1 MKRIHNLVITKMIL
15 EDIKNLSDGEIDRIF
30 NNVVQVNTCKK
41 AAKEIR
47 EILINNPQQ
56 EQDLVSSLRQ
66 LYSK

>member
-1 MKRIHNLVITKMIL
+1 MKKIHNLVIAKMIL

-47 EILINNPQQ
+47 DLINNSQQ

>member
-1 MKRIHNLVITKMIL
+1 MKRIHNLVIAKMIL

-47 EILINNPQQ
+47 DLINNSQQ
-56 EQDLVSSLRQ
+56 EQDFVSSLRQ

>member
-1 MKRIHNLVITKMIL
+1 MTRIHNLVIAKMIL
-15 EDIKNLSDGEIDRIF
+15 ENIKNLSDGEIDRIF

-47 EILINNPQQ
+47 DLINNSQQ
-56 EQDLVSSLRQ
+56 EQDFVSSLRQ

>member
-1 MKRIHNLVITKMIL
+1 MKRIHNLVIAKMIL
-15 EDIKNLSDGEIDRIF
+15 ENIKNLSDGEIDRIF

-47 EILINNPQQ
+47 DLINNSQQ

>member
-1 MKRIHNLVITKMIL
+1 MKRIHDLVIAKMIL

-30 NNVVQVNTCKK
+30 NNVVQVNTCKE

-47 EILINNPQQ
+47 ETLINSPRQ
-56 EQDLVSSLRQ
+56 EQGLVSSLRQ

>member
-1 MKRIHNLVITKMIL
+1 MKRIHNLVIAKMIL

-47 EILINNPQQ
+47 DLINNSQQ

>member
-1 MKRIHNLVITKMIL
+1 MKRIYNLVIAKMIL
-15 EDIKNLSDGEIDRIF
+15 ENIKNLSDGEIDRIF

-47 EILINNPQQ
+47 DLINNSQQ